1 MQKNDT
7 ERKNELAKQKAHDIK
22 KYKGSPYKSFIQM
35 NRRIDKFSSF
45 SVAIKDNPIASRI
58 LLFMIYNAD
67 YYNEVSCT
75 YSVLEDVFSISKATV
90 QRAIKYLKD
99 KNFVCTI
106 KNGSGNTYIINPS
119 LAWSSYGNTITYPNF
134 SMSSFNLSCKFAANL
149 PPSCCFIWMS
159 CTISSSSLFSSPSD
173 AF

>member
-1 MQKNDT
+1 MQKNDA
-7 ERKNELAKQKAHDIK
+7 ERMNELAKQKAHDIK

-119 LAWSSYGNTITYPNF
+119 LAWSSYGNNVNYCRFYSI
-134 SMSSFNLSCKFAANL
+134 ANKTVML
-149 PPSCCFIWMS
+149 PEDDGWKLTKVRKSKKCAS
-159 CTISSSSLFSSPSD
+159 KLNK
-173 AF
+173 